1 MLNHRSSWLT
11 KFIESAHILRSYLG
25 SIRPNHT
32 RICVVVPQTK
42 CCCLICLILLLFDV
56 QWFGSVFIIWRRRKT
71 YIFICLLFEI
81 FPFDFVPH
89 EANNH
94 PKIVLTYWACKFWT
108 STISNQHTDYEHCEH
123 NFNWLKMKN
132 RI

>member
-89 EANNH
+89 EANN
-94 PKIVLTYWACKFWT
+94 PKIPKLSSHIELANFEQAPYLTNTQIMSIA
-108 STISNQHTDYEHCEH
+108 STIS
-123 NFNWLKMKN
+123 
-132 RI
+132 IG